1 MIDTLCGTLLLLQ
14 LHLRMAQE
22 PGGLRGVE
30 IVNLVLWAE
39 SSLHCFPKPHCVPL
53 GEAGPHSAL
62 FHSVTL
68 CTHPGAS
75 WRYGLCL

>member
-39 SSLHCFPKPHCVPL
+39 SSL
-53 GEAGPHSAL
+53 SASRNPTV
-62 FHSVTL
+62 FH
-68 CTHPGAS
+68 
-75 WRYGLCL
+75 

>member
-30 IVNLVLWAE
+30 M
-39 SSLHCFPKPHCVPL
+39 
-53 GEAGPHSAL
+53 
-62 FHSVTL
+62 
-68 CTHPGAS
+68 
-75 WRYGLCL
+75 